1 MSASLP
7 YSTMDDG
14 TLATL
19 LGHIA
24 IGLSVGN
31 EPLHGK
37 ADEGTSRRLKAR
49 LIAESRIREAA
60 ATLRAAETPL
70 PNTDLPAID
79 ELRVPR
85 RAPLGGDPTRPFNGD
100 RDPRCAGRPH
110 P

>member
-1 MSASLP
+1 MSAALP

-14 TLATL
+14 TLATV

-24 IGLSVGN
+24 IGLSAGN
-31 EPLHGK
+31 APLHGK
-37 ADEGTSRRLKAR
+37 ADDASSRRLKAR
-49 LIAESRIREAA
+49 LIAENRVREAA
-60 ATLRAAETPL
+60 SMLREAETPL

-79 ELRVPR
+79 EPRVPR
-85 RAPLGGDPTRPFNGD
+85 RPALGGDPTRPFNGD